1 MNKLL
6 DTECHVFSNY
16 FETVNDMPMLYDIM
30 QRHTHIKSQIYTTF
44 PILEN
49 FFLLEVDISEINAFF
64 FPRINDR
71 TDGILNKKLSRFVNC
86 NNTIISQL
94 LETARKTDAFNTDA
108 DIIKTA
114 EKLNQMLDNCH
125 SVLSSN
131 QKKTITKFFKQN
143 TTVHEKSRRKSS
155 GKPSRKSSRKTSR
168 KTSIKSSMHS
178 SRQTS
183 MQSTHSTQNDANSSR
198 WHRNAHS
205 TQNNTH
211 STQND
216 ANSPSLRRNT
226 GRVATPVATRPLTL
240 RDKK

>member
-1 MNKLL
+1 
-6 DTECHVFSNY
+6 
-16 FETVNDMPMLYDIM
+16 MLCDIM
-30 QRHTHIKSQIYTTF
+30 RRHTHIKSQIYTTF

-71 TDGILNKKLSRFVNC
+71 TDGILNKKLSGFVNC

-94 LETARKTDAFNTDA
+94 LETARRTDAFNTDA

-114 EKLNQMLDNCH
+114 EKLNQMLDNCR

-131 QKKTITKFFKQN
+131 QKTTITKFFKRN
-143 TTVHEKSRRKSS
+143 TTVHEKSRRKSSGKPSRKSS

-183 MQSTHSTQNDANSSR
+183 MQSTHSTQNDASWR
-198 WHRNAHS
+198 RNA
-205 TQNNTH
+205 Q

-216 ANSPSLRRNT
+216 ANSPRWHRNAQSTQNGANSPSWRRNT
-226 GRVATPVATRPLTL
+226 GRVATPVATRPVTL
-240 RDKK
+240 REKK